1 MKTEG
6 GYREVNVKL
15 ASDSDTSDVSD
26 VSDISSDSKDALRE
40 SISRDTCCAEP
51 VEPMEPVEPVAVFVS
66 VRGVAYTNSCGTT
79 SFPKMSVVCISAIF
93 ADVSKSDK
101 YSVVGVF
108 RHMGHVISAEV
119 VKLTKKDRLTFLIT
133 EPIHEWQKRCPQ
145 SVRHALDMGWE
156 QRHTE
161 Q

>member
-1 MKTEG
+1 MKIEG

-15 ASDSDTSDVSD
+15 ASDSDTSDT
-26 VSDISSDSKDALRE
+26 SSDSKDALRE
-40 SISRDTCCAEP
+40 SISRDTCS
-51 VEPMEPVEPVAVFVS
+51 VEPAVAFVS

-93 ADVSKSDK
+93 AEVSKSDK

-108 RHMGHVISAEV
+108 RHIGHVISAEV